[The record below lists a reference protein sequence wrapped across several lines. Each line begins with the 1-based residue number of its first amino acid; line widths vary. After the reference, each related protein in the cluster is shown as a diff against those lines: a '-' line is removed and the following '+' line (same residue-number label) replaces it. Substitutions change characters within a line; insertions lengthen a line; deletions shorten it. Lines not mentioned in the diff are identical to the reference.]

1 MLRLGNRLAW
11 LIAPALLVVMISLN
25 PPKPTYLMG
34 DFRAFYCAGQV
45 IAHHANPYL
54 NQPLRSCEVVAG
66 PPAEPLG
73 MRSVTLPAPLP
84 PYALLLFVPF
94 AALPFPLAAGCFEL
108 FLIAAMTAAIVLY
121 ARVAAVPSLWLY
133 LAFAGITASVT
144 YYAGQPVP
152 FVLLAFAGAALAVR
166 HQRWN
171 VAAACMLITTME
183 PHLALPAVAAMLIA
197 LPRTRLPVA
206 LGTVLLA
213 ALGVAAVGPY
223 TAIIYVSQ
231 VIPAHALANAY
242 EWQFSLTSLLTSFG
256 IAAAS
261 AVHFGEL
268 MYGLMLIAGVVVA
281 MRLRR
286 ATGDAAALVV
296 IPPAFAV
303 FGGVHVHSQQLVVAL
318 PAMLYVFARYPR
330 VRTMAA
336 TGITFAMIP
345 WNIMSS
351 AAMAGCFPVLVGA
364 FAGATLGRRRGLLL
378 TAIAAGIALSL
389 VAGALLGLG
398 PADAHYAA
406 QASAPDALAETSW
419 GPFSQQVLSKSS
431 FLMEWLRVP
440 TVAGLA
446 LGLCSITSAAF
457 AQPETDVAR
466 NRLNATVA
474 VQS

>member
-166 HQRWN
+166 HQRWS
-171 VAAACMLITTME
+171 VAAACVLITTME
-183 PHLALPAVAAMLIA
+183 PHLALPAVAAMVIA
-197 LPRTRLPVA
+197 PPEPNDMTSTSSPARYQPSSVEEAKTCRRSCSRGRHRSDRAFSSIFWQRWAKVPW
-206 LGTVLLA
+206 TVL
-213 ALGVAAVGPY
+213 
-223 TAIIYVSQ
+223 
-231 VIPAHALANAY
+231 
-242 EWQFSLTSLLTSFG
+242 
-256 IAAAS
+256 
-261 AVHFGEL
+261 
-268 MYGLMLIAGVVVA
+268 
-281 MRLRR
+281 
-286 ATGDAAALVV
+286 
-296 IPPAFAV
+296 
-303 FGGVHVHSQQLVVAL
+303 
-318 PAMLYVFARYPR
+318 
-330 VRTMAA
+330 
-336 TGITFAMIP
+336 
-345 WNIMSS
+345 
-351 AAMAGCFPVLVGA
+351 
-364 FAGATLGRRRGLLL
+364 
-378 TAIAAGIALSL
+378 
-389 VAGALLGLG
+389 
-398 PADAHYAA
+398 
-406 QASAPDALAETSW
+406 
-419 GPFSQQVLSKSS
+419 
-431 FLMEWLRVP
+431 
-440 TVAGLA
+440 
-446 LGLCSITSAAF
+446 
-457 AQPETDVAR
+457 
-466 NRLNATVA
+466 
-474 VQS
+474 